1 MTGSHFTRR
10 ALAPLALGGLAAGLE
25 GCDPKATADVQ
36 PNARQFPPG
45 FKWGV
50 ATAAFQTEG
59 ALQADGRGPTIWDT
73 FSAGG
78 AHIKDHS
85 TAAIAT
91 DSYHRFGEDVDL
103 IAGAGLKA
111 YRFSVGW
118 SRIQPT
124 GQGAPN
130 PAGIDFYSRLVD
142 AQLKAG
148 VEPYATLFHWDLPQ
162 ALQDRG
168 GWLNRDTTA
177 RFADYAAIMA
187 DKLGDRL
194 KNFITL
200 NEAAVH
206 CVIGHVVGV
215 HAPGLKGAAN
225 IGPVTHHQNL
235 AQGMAIQAL
244 RAHRGDLKIGATLAL
259 QPCRPT
265 GGLPWNKLASDGL
278 DELWNRAYLDP
289 LLKGS
294 YPKGVMK
301 NVEPVLKDGDLKITR
316 QPVDFVGVNYY
327 SPTYLGLDLAAESHI
342 APGKPPKGVELDA
355 FGRHIDPAGLAEVL
369 GWLRKDYGNPHV
381 IITENGCSDPI
392 SQAAPAIQNDTFRIT
407 YLRRHLEAVKTA
419 MEAGSPVDGYFVWS
433 IIDNWEWDSG
443 FSSKFGLV
451 SQAGPGGARAPKAS
465 YAWFKALAQ
474 SGLLPTRE

>member
-1 MTGSHFTRR
+1 MTANDITRR
-10 ALAPLALGGLAAGLE
+10 ALAPLAVGGMAAGLE
-25 GCDPKATADVQ
+25 ACQPKPGGDVQ
-36 PNARQFPPG
+36 PKSRQFPPG

-50 ATAAFQTEG
+50 ATAAYQTEG
-59 ALQADGRGPTIWDT
+59 SLTADGRGPTIWDT

-78 AHIKDHS
+78 AHIADHS
-85 TAAIAT
+85 TAAVCT
-91 DSYHRFGEDVDL
+91 DSYHRYPEDVAL

-111 YRFSVGW
+111 YRFSIAW
-118 SRIQPT
+118 SRIVPD
-124 GQGAPN
+124 GSGPAN
-130 PAGIDFYSRLVD
+130 PKGLDFYSRLVD
-142 AQLKAG
+142 EQLKAG

-162 ALQDRG
+162 ALQDKG

-177 RFADYAAIMA
+177 RFADYAAIVGEA
-187 DKLGDRL
+187 LGDRL

-206 CVIGHVVGV
+206 CVIGHVLGI

-235 AQGMAIQAL
+235 AQGLAIQAL
-244 RAHRGDLKIGATLAL
+244 RAGHADLKIGATLAL

-265 GGLPWNKLASDGL
+265 GGLPWNKLASGGL
-278 DELWNRAYLDP
+278 DALWNKAYLDP

-294 YPKGVMK
+294 YPKSMEANLKG
-301 NVEPVLKDGDLKITR
+301 VLKDGDLKITK
-316 QPVDFVGVNYY
+316 QPVDFMGVNYY
-327 SPTYLGLDLAAESHI
+327 APTYLGLDLGSESHI

-355 FGRHIDPAGLAEVL
+355 FGRHIDPSGLAETL
-369 GWLRKDYGNPHV
+369 AWLRTDYGNPRV

-392 SQAAPAIQNDTFRIT
+392 SQTAPAIQNDTFRIN
-407 YLRRHLEAVKTA
+407 YIRRHLEAVRAA
-419 MEAGSPVDGYFVWS
+419 MEAGSPIDGYFVWS

-451 SQAGPGGARAPKAS
+451 SQAGPGGVRAPKAS
-465 YAWFKALAQ
+465 YAWLKALAA
-474 SGLLPTRE
+474 SGLLPTHE